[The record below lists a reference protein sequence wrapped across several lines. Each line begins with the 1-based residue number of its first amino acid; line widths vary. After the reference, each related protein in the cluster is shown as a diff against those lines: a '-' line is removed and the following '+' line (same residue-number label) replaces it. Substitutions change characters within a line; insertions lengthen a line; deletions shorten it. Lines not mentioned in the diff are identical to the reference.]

1 MHQDERRVV
10 AAEPKELLD
19 RGADLFLFR
28 DQRSVI
34 AFRVGVFEIDRRG
47 NDGVTNGEGAGVG
60 LASVKTGRCPRL
72 GIDFDVHEACGVDQ
86 YSLEIGP

>member
-1 MHQDERRVV
+1 VIHHFES
-10 AAEPKELLD
+10 
-19 RGADLFLFR
+19 FLA
-28 DQRSVI
+28 QRSVVASMMTYFVEDCVCEQI

-47 NDGVTNGEGAGVG
+47 NDGVANGEGAGGG

-72 GIDFDVHEACGVDQ
+72 RIDFDVHEACGVDQ